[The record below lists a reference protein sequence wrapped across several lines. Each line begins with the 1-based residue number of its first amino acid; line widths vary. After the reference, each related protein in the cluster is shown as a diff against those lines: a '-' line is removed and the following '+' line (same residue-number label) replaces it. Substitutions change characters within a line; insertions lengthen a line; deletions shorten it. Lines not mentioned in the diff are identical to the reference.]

1 MDKKDKENRLLATAF
16 DLFTKKGVNNTSIQD
31 IADSAGV
38 GKGTFYL
45 YFKDKYDIRDKV
57 IANCS
62 SKLFLDQECGHV
74 MRVKGFYQKEKHWYE
89 INITQ
94 EDTSIQEI
102 NQGQDVIIVIGEELN
117 KNKILLKLISKNL
130 SFGLFNSAISK
141 LPDIESNEETLYEKF
156 IDTVNKNNINLKNP
170 KVTLFTIIELVSSTA
185 FSSILYSEP
194 LTLEEYKPYLYSI
207 IRNTLREQV

>member
-62 SKLFLDQECGHV
+62 SKLFSDALVALENSYIQNFEDQIIYIINYILD
-74 MRVKGFYQKEKHWYE
+74 
-89 INITQ
+89 
-94 EDTSIQEI
+94 
-102 NQGQDVIIVIGEELN
+102 ELN

-141 LPDIESNEETLYEKF
+141 LPDIENNEETLYEKF

-170 KVTLFTIIELVSSTA
+170 KVTLFTIIELVSSTG

-207 IRNTLREQV
+207 IRNILREQI